1 MNSLKMLKINDLENN
16 KAKPI
21 FIHENNI
28 NVWFMEW

>member
-1 MNSLKMLKINDLENN
+1 MIKINDLENN

-21 FIHENNI
+21 FIHENGI